1 MRETVDK
8 ELLWVVHTYNT
19 DVVKRKC
26 STLSLYISKIT
37 SRHLANTK
45 NNIIHTDW
53 RSFISYQ
60 CLLTYVLTKSTGIA
74 ATI

>member
-8 ELLWVVHTYNT
+8 ELLWVVHAYNT

-45 NNIIHTDW
+45 NNKEAIMTFSEWWLHD
-53 RSFISYQ
+53 SLF
-60 CLLTYVLTKSTGIA
+60 LLLFL
-74 ATI
+74 